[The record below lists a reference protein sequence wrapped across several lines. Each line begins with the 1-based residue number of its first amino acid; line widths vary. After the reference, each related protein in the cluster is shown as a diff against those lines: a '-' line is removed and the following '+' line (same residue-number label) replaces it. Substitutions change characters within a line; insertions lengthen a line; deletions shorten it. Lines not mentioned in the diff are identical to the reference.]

1 MNKLS
6 KIFLVIIIVLVLALC
21 IMSYLYVNMRKSSQ
35 QNLDSLLTKSEE
47 LTNAYQRID
56 ELEKSLYYWS
66 IFWWLSGINASVGV
80 FFRFNI

>member
-21 IMSYLYVNMRKSSQ
+21 IMSYLYVNMRRSSK
-35 QNLDSLLTKSEE
+35 QNLDSLLTKSQE

-56 ELEKSLYYWS
+56 ELKNK
-66 IFWWLSGINASVGV
+66 INTISNA
-80 FFRFNI
+80 IK

>member
-6 KIFLVIIIVLVLALC
+6 KIFLVIIIVLVLTLC

-56 ELEKSLYYWS
+56 ELENK
-66 IFWWLSGINASVGV
+66 INTISNA
-80 FFRFNI
+80 IK

>member
-21 IMSYLYVNMRKSSQ
+21 IMSYLYVNMRRSSK
-35 QNLDSLLTKSEE
+35 QNLDSLLTKSQE

-56 ELEKSLYYWS
+56 ELENK
-66 IFWWLSGINASVGV
+66 INTISNA
-80 FFRFNI
+80 IK

>member
-21 IMSYLYVNMRKSSQ
+21 IMSYLYVNMRESSQ

-56 ELEKSLYYWS
+56 ELENK
-66 IFWWLSGINASVGV
+66 INTISNA
-80 FFRFNI
+80 IK

>member
-21 IMSYLYVNMRKSSQ
+21 IMSYLYFNMRKSSK

-56 ELEKSLYYWS
+56 ELENK
-66 IFWWLSGINASVGV
+66 INTISNA
-80 FFRFNI
+80 IK

>member
-21 IMSYLYVNMRKSSQ
+21 IMSYLYVNMRKSSK

-47 LTNAYQRID
+47 LTNAYQWID
-56 ELEKSLYYWS
+56 ELENK
-66 IFWWLSGINASVGV
+66 INTISNA
-80 FFRFNI
+80 IK

>member
-21 IMSYLYVNMRKSSQ
+21 IMSYLYVNMRKSSK

-47 LTNAYQRID
+47 LTNAYQRLD
-56 ELEKSLYYWS
+56 ELENK
-66 IFWWLSGINASVGV
+66 INTISNA
-80 FFRFNI
+80 IK

>member
-21 IMSYLYVNMRKSSQ
+21 IMSYLYVNMRRSLK
-35 QNLDSLLTKSEE
+35 QNLDSLLTKSQE

-56 ELEKSLYYWS
+56 ELENK
-66 IFWWLSGINASVGV
+66 INTISNA
-80 FFRFNI
+80 IK

>member
-21 IMSYLYVNMRKSSQ
+21 IMSYLYVNMRRSSK

-56 ELEKSLYYWS
+56 ELENK
-66 IFWWLSGINASVGV
+66 INTISNA
-80 FFRFNI
+80 IK

>member
-35 QNLDSLLTKSEE
+35 QNLDSLLTKAEE

-56 ELEKSLYYWS
+56 ELENK
-66 IFWWLSGINASVGV
+66 INTISNA
-80 FFRFNI
+80 IK

>member
-21 IMSYLYVNMRKSSQ
+21 IMSYLYVNMRRLSK
-35 QNLDSLLTKSEE
+35 QNLDSLLTKSQE

-56 ELEKSLYYWS
+56 ELENK
-66 IFWWLSGINASVGV
+66 INTISNA
-80 FFRFNI
+80 IK

>member
-35 QNLDSLLTKSEE
+35 QNLYSLLTKSEE

-56 ELEKSLYYWS
+56 ELENK
-66 IFWWLSGINASVGV
+66 INTISNA
-80 FFRFNI
+80 IK

>member
-1 MNKLS
+1 MKKLS

-35 QNLDSLLTKSEE
+35 QNLDSLLTKSQK

-56 ELEKSLYYWS
+56 ELENK
-66 IFWWLSGINASVGV
+66 INTISNA
-80 FFRFNI
+80 IK

>member
-21 IMSYLYVNMRKSSQ
+21 IMSYLYVNMKRSSK
-35 QNLDSLLTKSEE
+35 QNLDSLLTKSQE

-56 ELEKSLYYWS
+56 ELENK
-66 IFWWLSGINASVGV
+66 INTISNA
-80 FFRFNI
+80 IK

>member
-21 IMSYLYVNMRKSSQ
+21 IMSYLYVNMRKSSK
-35 QNLDSLLTKSEE
+35 QNLDSLLTKSQE

-56 ELEKSLYYWS
+56 ELENK
-66 IFWWLSGINASVGV
+66 INTISNA
-80 FFRFNI
+80 IK

>member
-35 QNLDSLLTKSEE
+35 QNLDSQ

-56 ELEKSLYYWS
+56 ELENK
-66 IFWWLSGINASVGV
+66 INTISNA
-80 FFRFNI
+80 IK

>member
-21 IMSYLYVNMRKSSQ
+21 IMSYLYVNMRKSSK

-56 ELEKSLYYWS
+56 ELENK
-66 IFWWLSGINASVGV
+66 INTISNA
-80 FFRFNI
+80 IK

>member
-21 IMSYLYVNMRKSSQ
+21 IISYLYVNMRRSSK
-35 QNLDSLLTKSEE
+35 QNLDSLLTKSQE

-56 ELEKSLYYWS
+56 ELENK
-66 IFWWLSGINASVGV
+66 INTISNA
-80 FFRFNI
+80 IK

>member
-21 IMSYLYVNMRKSSQ
+21 IMSYLYVNMRKSSK

-56 ELEKSLYYWS
+56 ELENKINTISNAIKYTKS
-66 IFWWLSGINASVGV
+66 
-80 FFRFNI
+80 R